1 MKGVGVRIPH
11 PPHYCILYGMNTI
24 DTGRIG
30 EAAII
35 NEFVKQGYD
44 IYMPIFGNADFDMVV
59 AKDGVTSRV
68 EVKTSAYEKYPGKYE
83 VQLRSVRP
91 NRTTNVIK
99 KFDGTRSD
107 ILAVYLVPT
116 ARVVLLNSMDY
127 DGRTTVT
134 LAGSETA
141 GS

>member
-1 MKGVGVRIPH
+1 
-11 PPHYCILYGMNTI
+11 MNTI

-141 GS
+141 GP